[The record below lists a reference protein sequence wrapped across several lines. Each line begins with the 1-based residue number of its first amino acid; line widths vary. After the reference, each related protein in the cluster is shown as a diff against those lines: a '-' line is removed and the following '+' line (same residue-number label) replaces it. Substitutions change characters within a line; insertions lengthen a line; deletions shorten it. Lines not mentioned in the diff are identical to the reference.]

1 LLFGLGPAVGLS
13 RVPPTD
19 MLKSSGRGITG
30 HYRGVVRNVFLA
42 AQVGLSLVLVVS
54 AGLFL
59 RTLVSLTSVPLG
71 FDPDRLLVVAMNI
84 QRSEVPSD
92 QRGELCERL
101 RAAVASLPGVSS
113 AALSYTTPLTMR
125 GWNGPIRIP
134 GRALLSDRE
143 RLAWVNL
150 QSPGWFSTYGIPV
163 VRGRDISETDRPG
176 GEPVAVIN
184 EAFVGRFFGG
194 EDPIGRQV
202 IGGTADDARHT
213 IVGVVP
219 DVVYRSQRAGAPPTM
234 YVPWAQTDELFST
247 FSITVRSAAPPGQQI
262 TRAIGDA
269 LLHEDGAVAFTIR
282 DVKDQLRA
290 TLSQERL
297 IALLAGFFGV
307 LAILLAALGLYGVT
321 RYAVSRRRAEIGVRI
336 ALGATRQTVVQ
347 LVLRRVAVPIVA
359 GIAIGV
365 ALSLWASRFVGT
377 LLFGLEPR
385 DPATLIG
392 ASVVLLALGFFAGWL
407 PARRAARID
416 PVAALR
422 E

>member
-1 LLFGLGPAVGLS
+1 MVFGLGPAVGLT

-19 MLKSSGRGITG
+19 MLKSSGRGVIG
-30 HYRGVVRNVFLA
+30 HHRSVVRNVFLA
-42 AQVGLSLVLVVS
+42 AQVSLSLVLVVS

-71 FDPDRLLVVAMNI
+71 FNPDRLLVAAVNV
-84 QRSEVPSD
+84 QRSDVPPE

-101 RAAVASLPGVSS
+101 RAAVASVPGVNS

-134 GRALLSDRE
+134 GRAPLPDRE

-150 QSPGWFSTYGIPV
+150 QSPGWFATYGIPM
-163 VRGRDISETDRPG
+163 VRGRDISETDRRG
-176 GEPVAVIN
+176 GERVAVIN
-184 EAFVGRFFGG
+184 EAFVSRFFAG

-202 IGGTADDARHT
+202 IGGTASDASHT
-213 IVGVVP
+213 IVGVAP

-234 YVPWAQTDELFST
+234 YVPWAQADELFPT
-247 FSITVRSAAPPGQQI
+247 FSITVRSAAPPGQRINQ
-262 TRAIGDA
+262 AIGDA

-282 DVKDQLRA
+282 GVKDQLRA
-290 TLSQERL
+290 TVSQERM
-297 IALLAGFFGV
+297 IALLAGFFGM

-321 RYAVSRRRAEIGVRI
+321 RYAVTRRRAEIGVRI
-336 ALGATRQTVVQ
+336 ALGAARHTVIQ
-347 LVLRRVAVPIVA
+347 LVLRRVAAPIVA

-365 ALSLWASRFVGT
+365 VLSLWASRFVGT

-385 DPATLIG
+385 DPATLVG
-392 ASVVLLALGFFAGWL
+392 ASAVLLALGLFAGWL

-416 PVAALR
+416 PVAVLR